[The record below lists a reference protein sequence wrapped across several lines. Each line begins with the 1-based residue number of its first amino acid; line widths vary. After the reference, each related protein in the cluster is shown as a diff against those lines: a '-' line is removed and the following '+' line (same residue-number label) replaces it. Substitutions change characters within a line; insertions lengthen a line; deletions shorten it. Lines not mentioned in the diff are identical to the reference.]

1 MLFEI
6 PKILAKSKC
15 HYDRRGY
22 LQEIYLRKDQK
33 QNFKFSILTSSK
45 KNVFRGLHFQIKNQQ
60 AKLVYVARGRILDV
74 CVDLRKKSKNFGKV
88 FKFNIKETKTLYVP
102 KGFAHGYLCMSNKT
116 IVVYYLSNYR
126 DPKNESGIIW
136 NDKKLG
142 IKLPTK
148 NVILS
153 DKDQKLDSFDYFVK
167 KYKSL

>member
-1 MLFEI
+1 
-6 PKILAKSKC
+6 
-15 HYDRRGY
+15 
-22 LQEIYLRKDQK
+22 
-33 QNFKFSILTSSK
+33 
-45 KNVFRGLHFQIKNQQ
+45 
-60 AKLVYVARGRILDV
+60 
-74 CVDLRKKSKNFGKV
+74 
-88 FKFNIKETKTLYVP
+88 
-102 KGFAHGYLCMSNKT
+102 MSNKT

-126 DPKNESGIIW
+126 DPKNENGIIW